1 MADVKDPK
9 DKSLGELFG
18 DLTRETSTLVRQE
31 VQLAKTEMTQKAA
44 KIGKNL
50 GLAVAGAV
58 FGLGAFMAFVA
69 FLILAVSLVVASWLA
84 ALIVT
89 ALLGI
94 VAAIL
99 ALKGIAAI
107 KSVNV
112 VPQQT
117 VETLKEDVQWAKEQA
132 K

>member
-1 MADVKDPK
+1 MAEVKDPK
-9 DKSLGELFG
+9 EKTLGELFG

-50 GLAVAGAV
+50 GFAVAGAV

-69 FLILAVSLVVASWLA
+69 FLILAIGLFVKLWLA

-89 ALLGI
+89 LLLGAL
-94 VAAIL
+94 AAVL

-107 KSVNV
+107 KSVSV

>member
-1 MADVKDPK
+1 MAEIK

-31 VQLAKTEMTQKAA
+31 VQLAKTELSQKAA
-44 KIGKNL
+44 IVGKSAA
-50 GLAVAGAV
+50 LAVAGALL
-58 FGLGAFMAFVA
+58 GLGAFGAFVSM
-69 FLILAVSLVVASWLA
+69 LILLLSNYVAPWIA

-89 ALLGI
+89 VVLGGL
-94 VAAIL
+94 AAAL
-99 ALKGIAAI
+99 ALAGIGAI
-107 KSVNV
+107 KKASLA
-112 VPQQT
+112 PKHT